1 MTLEWTDPPRDHRD
15 DAAER
20 AAQLHN
26 RPGTWARVRN
36 GGRYDH
42 DFLDCLYGLDIEY
55 RVVNERT
62 VEIDGRIRRVAD
74 LYARA
79 PKEAE

>member
-15 DAAER
+15 DAAEL

-26 RPGTWARVRN
+26 RPGTWARVGK
-36 GGRYDH
+36 GGRYAH
-42 DFLDCLYGLDIEY
+42 GFLDCLYGLGIEY

>member
-1 MTLEWTDPPRDHRD
+1 MTLEWIDPPRDYRD
-15 DAAER
+15 NAAEL

-26 RPGTWARVRN
+26 RPGTWARVRKR
-36 GGRYDH
+36 GRYPH
-42 DFLDCLYGLDIEY
+42 DFLDCLYGLGIEY